1 MRLADAMN
9 EFAKIV
15 ATLADGHAKH
25 KELHRLLS
33 DSRLCPRDLKIR
45 LICDDEGKNFGPV
58 VDIPLGSALGLL
70 DSRRGE
76 IEEALKRLGV
86 EL

>member
-1 MRLADAMN
+1 MKLAN
-9 EFAKIV
+9 AKIV
-15 ATLADGHAKH
+15 AALAEDHTKH
-25 KELHRLLS
+25 KELYRLLS
-33 DSRLCPRDLKIR
+33 DTRLRPRDLKIR
-45 LICDDEGKNFGPV
+45 LICNDEGEYFGPAI
-58 VDIPLGSALGLL
+58 DIPLDSALGLL

>member
-1 MRLADAMN
+1 MKLAN
-9 EFAKIV
+9 AKIV
-15 ATLADGHAKH
+15 AALAEDHTKH

-33 DSRLCPRDLKIR
+33 DGRLRPQDLSIR
-45 LICDDEGKNFGPV
+45 LICDDEGENFGPV
-58 VDIPLGSALGLL
+58 VDIPLCSALSLL

>member
-1 MRLADAMN
+1 MKLAN
-9 EFAKIV
+9 AKIV
-15 ATLADGHAKH
+15 AALAEDHTKH

-33 DSRLCPRDLKIR
+33 DGRLRPRDLSIR
-45 LICDDEGKNFGPV
+45 LICDDEGENFGPN
-58 VDIPLGSALGLL
+58 INLPLDAALAFL
-70 DSRRGE
+70 DSRRAE